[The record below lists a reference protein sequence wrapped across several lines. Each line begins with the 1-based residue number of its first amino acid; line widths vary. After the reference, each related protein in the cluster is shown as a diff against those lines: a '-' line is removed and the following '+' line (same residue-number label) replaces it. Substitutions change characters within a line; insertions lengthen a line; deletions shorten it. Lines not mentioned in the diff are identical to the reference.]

1 MKKTLFVLVI
11 LFVTT
16 NISNRAVSQYFGIG
30 VNVPVFATG
39 TLNASFEAAVAP
51 HWSLDIPFY

>member
-1 MKKTLFVLVI
+1 MKKTLFVLVTLLI
-11 LFVTT
+11 TT
-16 NISNRAVSQYFGIG
+16 NISNRAVAQYFGVG

-39 TLNASFEAAVAP
+39 TLNASFEAAIAA